1 MAMQVD
7 RVLTVVRPG
16 NSHRQAAY
24 EHIERFASLGLQ
36 FGVIINGVD
45 ATATTWQRAYAQA
58 YQAGRAPVAEAET
71 AQAPA

>member
-7 RVLTVVRPG
+7 RVLSVVRPG

-24 EHIERFASLGLQ
+24 EHLERFASLGLQ
-36 FGVIINGVD
+36 FGVVINGVD

-58 YQAGRAPVAEAET
+58 YQSGRAPVAEAET